1 MSPAGMGQADVGLTD
16 AGQAGKPVFHWFT
29 PMHGDRRGYGGT
41 VPRAATPRYVADVVH
56 AAEDNG
62 FESLLVATAHASRDT
77 WLTAA
82 AAAGES
88 ERIRFIVAFRAG
100 YTLPTL
106 TAQMI
111 ETFEYQY
118 PGRLDI
124 NVVTGSEADEQRA
137 YGDPIAKES
146 RYRRTAEFFQVL
158 NAELS
163 GEPFDFSGEY
173 YQISGGGRPYP
184 APRRPRMYFGGLS
197 EEAADVGARYADVQ
211 LMYGETPP
219 MVADHV
225 RRLSK
230 LAAEHGRR
238 LEFGIRI
245 QVINRDTSEE
255 AWAETDRILARLT
268 PEQVAA
274 RQRQLAERQSVG
286 QARVQSLNPGV
297 IDREALRPYP
307 HFWSGLGLI
316 AGGGGSTA
324 LVGSHEEV
332 AAVINDYVE
341 AGIRHFIV
349 SGSPLL
355 ESAYEFG
362 EGVIPLFA

>member
-1 MSPAGMGQADVGLTD
+1 MSADRT
-16 AGQAGKPVFHWFT
+16 KPVFHWFT
-29 PMHGDRRGYGGT
+29 PMLGDQRGYASG
-41 VPRAATPRYVADVVH
+41 RRREATPRYVADVVR
-56 AAEDNG
+56 AAEANG
-62 FESLLVATAHASRDT
+62 FASLLLATSHASRDT

-82 AAAGES
+82 LAATES
-88 ERIRFIVAFRAG
+88 ESIRFIVAFRAG

-111 ETFEYQY
+111 ETFEYMF

-124 NVVTGSEADEQRA
+124 NVVTGSEAEEQNA
-137 YGDPIAKES
+137 YGDQIAKDE
-146 RYRRTAEFFQVL
+146 RYKRTAEFFEIL
-158 NAELS
+158 NHELS
-163 GEPFDFSGEY
+163 GQRYDFAGRY
-173 YQISGGGRPYP
+173 YRITGGGRPRP
-184 APRRPRMYFGGLS
+184 AARRPAFFFGGLS
-197 EEAADVGARYADVQ
+197 EEAADVGARYADIQ

-219 MVADHV
+219 MAAEHV

-230 LAAEHGRR
+230 LAAERGRQ

-245 QVINRDTSEE
+245 QVINRDASEE
-255 AWAETDRILARLT
+255 AWAETDRILSRLT
-268 PEQVAA
+268 PEAVAA
-274 RQRQLAERQSVG
+274 RQKELARRQSAG

-297 IDREALRPYP
+297 IDRDALRPYP
-307 HFWSGLGLI
+307 NFWSGLGLV
-316 AGGGGSTA
+316 AGGGGGTA

-332 AAVINDYVE
+332 AAIIREYVD

-362 EGVIPLFA
+362 EGVIPLFG

>member
-1 MSPAGMGQADVGLTD
+1 MSQPA
-16 AGQAGKPVFHWFT
+16 KPVFHWFT
-29 PMHGDRRGYGGT
+29 PMRGDQRGYASGKSRRGT
-41 VPRAATPRYVADVVH
+41 RRYVSDVVH

-62 FESLLVATAHASRDT
+62 FESLLVATAHASKDT
-77 WLTAA
+77 WLVAA
-82 AAAGES
+82 AAAQES

-124 NVVTGSEADEQRA
+124 NVVTGSEGDEQRA

-146 RYRRTAEFFQVL
+146 RYRRTAEFFQIL
-158 NAELS
+158 NAELA
-163 GEPFDFSGEY
+163 GERYDFAGEY
-173 YQISGGGRPYP
+173 YQIAGGGRPYP
-184 APRRPRMYFGGLS
+184 APRRPKMYFGGLS

-219 MVADHV
+219 MAAEHV

-230 LAAEHGRR
+230 LAAEHGRE

-245 QVINRDTSEE
+245 QVINRDTSDE
-255 AWAETDRILARLT
+255 AWAETDKILARLT

-274 RQRQLAERQSVG
+274 RQLQLAERQSVG

-297 IDREALRPYP
+297 IDRDALRPYP
-307 HFWSGLGLI
+307 HFWSGLGLV

-332 AAVINDYVE
+332 AEVINDYFE
-341 AGIRHFIV
+341 AGIQHFIV

-355 ESAYEFG
+355 ESAYDFG